1 MGIWSAAVVGGA
13 GGGRRPKKSDTLKVF
28 FPPLLDAIGSWS
40 RFARDATS
48 IRGIPHGEVLQIR
61 VRRTTASSKYSN
73 APPDTP
79 RKTNIQKNSK
89 KIIFQFAYFNSM
101 AEKTLT
107 YLLLGDGA
115 FAFLR
120 NAVLIE
126 S

>member
-1 MGIWSAAVVGGA
+1 MPEMPQASEASHTEKCFRFGFAAPLPA
-13 GGGRRPKKSDTLKVF
+13 ASTATHHQALRERQTFKKIPKKSF
-28 FPPLLDAIGSWS
+28 
-40 RFARDATS
+40 S
-48 IRGIPHGEVLQIR
+48 I
-61 VRRTTASSKYSN
+61 
-73 APPDTP
+73 
-79 RKTNIQKNSK
+79 
-89 KIIFQFAYFNSM
+89 AYFNSM